1 MVVSCHRVS
10 RLTVAYV
17 ISAQVA
23 QLTFIRYAVM
33 LCFDVKVDKEAQAY
47 ADEVGV
53 KLFTAEIIYHLF
65 DVFTAYK
72 KVQFTSLSV
81 KNY

>member
-1 MVVSCHRVS
+1 M
-10 RLTVAYV
+10 
-17 ISAQVA
+17 
-23 QLTFIRYAVM
+23 QLTSIRYAVM

-65 DVFTAYK
+65 DAFGEYK
-72 KVQFTSLSV
+72 KVHSTPL
-81 KNY
+81 

>member
-1 MVVSCHRVS
+1 
-10 RLTVAYV
+10 
-17 ISAQVA
+17 
-23 QLTFIRYAVM
+23 M

-65 DVFTAYK
+65 DAFTAYK
-72 KVQFTSLSV
+72 KVRFTPLLP
-81 KNY
+81 KN

>member
-1 MVVSCHRVS
+1 
-10 RLTVAYV
+10 
-17 ISAQVA
+17 
-23 QLTFIRYAVM
+23 M

-65 DVFTAYK
+65 DAFGEYK
-72 KVQFTSLSV
+72 KVHSTPL
-81 KNY
+81 

>member
-1 MVVSCHRVS
+1 
-10 RLTVAYV
+10 
-17 ISAQVA
+17 
-23 QLTFIRYAVM
+23 M

-72 KVQFTSLSV
+72 KVQFTSL
-81 KNY
+81 